1 MTKMKRFYTIYHWLS
16 TREDRD
22 LSEEED
28 LSNELRQQQKIYA
41 VFLDHH
47 LRQFKVRH
55 RGRLNSEFEKK
66 TGEVLID
73 INNQGIL
80 MGEVSHRAA
89 PPV

>member
-1 MTKMKRFYTIYHWLS
+1 MTKTKKFYTIDHWLS

-47 LRQFKVRH
+47 LRQFKVRLGGH
-55 RGRLNSEFEKK
+55 LN
-66 TGEVLID
+66 L
-73 INNQGIL
+73 
-80 MGEVSHRAA
+80 
-89 PPV
+89 